1 MTHPV
6 PPGPGD
12 APGSPIAAPS
22 AGDALNTT
30 TCRQCGATGSGKFCS
45 GCGAPLAGATC
56 PACRAPLTPG
66 AKFCHR
72 CGTPAGL
79 GEAASATPRAET
91 RGFERA
97 LPWSVAAIALVALI
111 ALVAGQRFGGRTP
124 NDAAANPDAGTAPAA
139 MGIGG
144 AGQQFPRA
152 RTDIASMTPEEAAG
166 RLFNRVMTY
175 AENNQ
180 LDSAQLFSP
189 MAIAAYQRI
198 ENPTPDQRYDL
209 GRIAAV
215 TGNDEIAT
223 AEADTILASN
233 PNHLLGLI
241 LAAEAARMRNDQ
253 AKARAYTKRFVAA
266 VPTEKRK
273 NLPEYQQHANDITA
287 TLEEANKPGT

>member
-1 MTHPV
+1 MTHPA
-6 PPGPGD
+6 PPGPGA
-12 APGSPIAAPS
+12 APGTPMNPP
-22 AGDALNTT
+22 AGDSATT

-56 PACRAPLTPG
+56 AACRAPLTPG

-79 GEAASATPRAET
+79 GAADTTAGRGES

-111 ALVAGQRFGGRTP
+111 ALVAGQRFGKRTP
-124 NDAAANPDAGTAPAA
+124 NDAAASPDAGTAPAA
-139 MGIGG
+139 MGLGG

-152 RTDIASMTPEEAAG
+152 RTDIASMSPEEAAE
-166 RLFNRVMTY
+166 RLFNRVMSY
-175 AENNQ
+175 AERNQ

-198 ENPTPDQRYDL
+198 ENPTADQRYDL

-233 PNHLLGLI
+233 PTHLLGLI
-241 LAAEAARMRNDQ
+241 LGAEAARLRNDQ
-253 AKARAYTKRFVAA
+253 AKARTYVQRFVAA
-266 VPTEKRK
+266 VPAEKGK
-273 NLPEYQQHANDITA
+273 NLPEYQQHANDINA
-287 TLEEANKPGT
+287 ALEDAKQSR